1 MLPRT
6 VFHGSSASCWNMYE
20 ARRLMPVS
28 SSPNTSTRPPVG
40 GVRPA
45 MMFKSVDFPPP
56 LGPTTETTV
65 PAATSSVTPSTAV
78 CAPNRL
84 TTSRSD
90 SAGVDAR
97 AMASFASPRGG
108 KFVRV
113 DSGGV
118 DVGCSHFRV
127 GNCDEFFHQLR
138 GALRHQPVGRE
149 SLLHSLNGL
158 ENSLFAHA
166 PGLRNHLANLLRRT
180 IAYPTHSLLDGSR
193 DPLRGV
199 SVGPQPA

>member
-1 MLPRT
+1 
-6 VFHGSSASCWNMYE
+6 MYE

-28 SSPNTSTRPPVG
+28 SSPNTSTRPPLG

-45 MMFKSVDFPPP
+45 MMFKSVDFPQP
-56 LGPTTETTV
+56 LGPTNETKV

-78 CAPNRL
+78 SAPNRF

-97 AMASFASPRGG
+97 GMDSFALLHRG

-118 DVGCSHFRV
+118 DVGRSHLRV
-127 GNCDEFFHQLR
+127 GKCDELFDQL
-138 GALRHQPVGRE
+138 GGGPRHQPVGRDA
-149 SLLHSLNGL
+149 LLQSLNGL
-158 ENSLFAHA
+158 EISLFAHA
-166 PGLRNHLANLLRRT
+166 RGLRDHLANLPRRT
-180 IAYPTHSLLDGSR
+180 IADRAHSFLDGSPE
-193 DPLRGV
+193 PLRGV
-199 SVGPQPA
+199 GVGLEPAILREKTQ